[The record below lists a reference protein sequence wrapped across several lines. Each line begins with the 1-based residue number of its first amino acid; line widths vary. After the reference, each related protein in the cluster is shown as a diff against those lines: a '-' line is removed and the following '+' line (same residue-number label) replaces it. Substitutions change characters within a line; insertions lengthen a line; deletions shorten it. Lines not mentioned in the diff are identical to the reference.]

1 MSSSNSTQQLTLF
14 PSVNGATITKE
25 LVYQP
30 TRMAGWGRDPWIQP
44 GFVPGGPNKIGV
56 FVSFRNTE
64 ENNLGLPLPKGR
76 IRAYKQD
83 PNDGTLEF
91 IGEDLIDH
99 TPRNE
104 TVRIKLGNSFDV
116 VGERKVVDFKVDNAR
131 KTMTE
136 TVEIEVRNQK
146 KVIQDVVVRENLYR
160 WKTWEIVERNEPFK
174 KMNANT
180 VEWRLKIA
188 PEGTG
193 KIRYKVV
200 YTW

>member
-1 MSSSNSTQQLTLF
+1 M
-14 PSVNGATITKE
+14 
-25 LVYQP
+25 
-30 TRMAGWGRDPWIQP
+30 
-44 GFVPGGPNKIGV
+44 PGGPNKIGV

-146 KVIQDVVVRENLYR
+146 KVIQNVVALRRTHPLS
-160 WKTWEIVERNEPFK
+160 T
-174 KMNANT
+174 A
-180 VEWRLKIA
+180 LSQGCA
-188 PEGTG
+188 G
-193 KIRYKVV
+193 
-200 YTW
+200 